1 MDWVRRG
8 NDLRCRRA
16 GWPPDASSHRQG
28 TCGIGLLIDHPRGV
42 MRPTLSCSPSLPTRR
57 ADAANLCRCDRWQ
70 RPRGKPR
77 SIGGAD
83 RGACFRPIA
92 RTGLPCFVGRRSGA
106 ARNSERRRSD
116 PPLPAQPDGRSILR
130 CHDET
135 VPAPARAGRSASCPT
150 SRRSRIPGCPR
161 RDRAGPVREAG
172 KKRISSM
179 TAFRRGAWA
188 GSRIAAA
195 GPARATGRG

>member
-16 GWPPDASSHRQG
+16 GWPRDASSHRPRDLRHRSPDRPSARSCA
-28 TCGIGLLIDHPRGV
+28 TDAIPVLPRCRPEGL
-42 MRPTLSCSPSLPTRR
+42 TRR
-57 ADAANLCRCDRWQ
+57 ACADVIGANDRMASSV
-70 RPRGKPR
+70 PML
-77 SIGGAD
+77 
-83 RGACFRPIA
+83 GACFRPIA
-92 RTGLPCFVGRRSGA
+92 RTGLPFFVGREIRCGPIGIPSA
-106 ARNSERRRSD
+106 AGLTGS
-116 PPLPAQPDGRSILR
+116 AQPDGRSILR
-130 CHDET
+130 CDDET

-172 KKRISSM
+172 RKRISSM
-179 TAFRRGAWA
+179 AAFRRGAWT
-188 GSRIAAA
+188 GSRTAAA